1 MEGVSWR
8 GLVKGRGKKGKG
20 RREEVILTS
29 ASVESPLFFAV
40 IRGNTGDFAFLIL
53 RWGKGDA

>member
-8 GLVKGRGKKGKG
+8 GLVKGRKG